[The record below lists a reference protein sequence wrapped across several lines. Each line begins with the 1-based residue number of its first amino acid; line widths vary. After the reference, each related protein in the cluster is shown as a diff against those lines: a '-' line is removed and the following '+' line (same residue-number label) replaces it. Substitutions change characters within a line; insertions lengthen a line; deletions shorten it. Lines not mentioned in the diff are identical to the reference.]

1 MGEDVLQ
8 RIGQLK
14 GVHVAETKLD
24 VCIDD
29 EFGEAKDLATKME
42 SISKARFFPFFG
54 RKRPEENG
62 ECPAA

>member
-14 GVHVAETKLD
+14 GVYVTETKLD
-24 VCIDD
+24 VCINN

-42 SISKARFFPFFG
+42 SISETRFFPFFG
-54 RKRPEENG
+54 RKRSEENG
-62 ECPAA
+62 ECPCV